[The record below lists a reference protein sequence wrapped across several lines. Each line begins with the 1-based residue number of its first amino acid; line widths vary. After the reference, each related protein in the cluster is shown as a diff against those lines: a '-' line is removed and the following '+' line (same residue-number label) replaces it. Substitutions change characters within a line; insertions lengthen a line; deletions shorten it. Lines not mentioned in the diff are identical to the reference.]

1 MAEPHINPAVKAELE
16 RAQRERERITKEAE
30 AARAR
35 MDADI
40 QKVKEKEAAA
50 LARLAQ
56 AEAAALE
63 KERRIIEEQR
73 LRESDAAYLKGQI
86 EAAQAEAQGMAQQY
100 EKMLQARAEVQRRQQ
115 LPEYG
120 ELMEQLGV
128 NRRLASLIAG
138 LQPGALESYL
148 PQGEESPAPM
158 FPAEALASLL
168 PSVRRDIVSK
178 HLERQLAGMSLARLG
193 TPDMLAASKEDYLLA
208 ALKAI
213 ESMAGAERGNLSKAQ
228 FDALHALKV
237 AAAHLGIV
245 PAIDTM
251 P

>member
-1 MAEPHINPAVKAELE
+1 MAEPHINPAIKAELE
-16 RAQRERERITKEAE
+16 RAQRERERISKEAA
-30 AARAR
+30 AARAK

-50 LARLAQ
+50 LAKLAE

-63 KERRIIEEQR
+63 KERRIIEAQR

-100 EKMLQARAEVQRRQQ
+100 EKMLQARAEVQRRQS
-115 LPEYG
+115 LPEF
-120 ELMEQLGV
+120 EDLKEQLQQ
-128 NRRLASLIAG
+128 NARLASLVAG
-138 LQPGALESYL
+138 LKPGALESYL

-158 FPAEALASLL
+158 FPVDVLNSLL

-178 HLERQLAGMSLARLG
+178 HLEKQLAGMSLARLG
-193 TPDMLAASKEDYLLA
+193 TPDMLAGSKEEYLQA

-213 ESMAGAERGNLSKAQ
+213 DSMAGAERGNLNKAQ
-228 FDALHALKV
+228 LDALHALKQ
-237 AAAHLGIV
+237 AAAHLGVV